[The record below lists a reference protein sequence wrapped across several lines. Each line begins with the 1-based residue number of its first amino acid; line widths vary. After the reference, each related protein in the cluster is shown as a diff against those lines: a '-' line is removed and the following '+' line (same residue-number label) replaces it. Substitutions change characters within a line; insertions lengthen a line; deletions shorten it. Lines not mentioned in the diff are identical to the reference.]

1 MCTVLIFVLIG
12 VAALILLLLLFNR
25 RLRRSLTAPREPIVQ
40 SCTQHGLI
48 GDDIRIPTQGGRIL
62 DGWLLPGTPG
72 HGVVIITHGWGAN
85 RELMLP
91 LARPLQLAGFT
102 VIVFDARNHG
112 SSDSDTFSSMP
123 RFAEDID
130 ATLTWLKTQPALSP
144 EAIALIG
151 HSVGA
156 AATLLAASR
165 RSDIAAVVSLAA
177 FAHPDGMMR
186 RWLTE
191 KGLPFFPL
199 GWYVLNY
206 VQWVI
211 GYRFDRIAPIN
222 TIQSIRC
229 PVLIMHGSEDTTV
242 PPDDAR
248 LIYAR
253 RPHDQVIL
261 RILPGEHDASEE
273 IEQHI
278 DEIISFLKPPLGV
291 TQMSIARP
299 IERTFER
306 PSANVP

>member
-1 MCTVLIFVLIG
+1 MRRLLIFVLIG
-12 VAALILLLLLFNR
+12 VAAFILGLLLFNR
-25 RLRRSLTAPREPIVQ
+25 RLRRSLTAPREPITQ
-40 SCTQHGLI
+40 SLTQQALI
-48 GDDIRIPTQGGRIL
+48 GDDIRIPTQGGRML

-72 HGVVIITHGWGAN
+72 HGVVVITHGWGAN

-91 LARPLQLAGFT
+91 LARPLQSAGFT
-102 VIVFDARNHG
+102 VILFDARNHG

-123 RFAEDID
+123 RFAEDLD
-130 ATLTWLKTQPALSP
+130 ATLAWLKTQPALIH
-144 EAIALIG
+144 EQIALIG

-165 RSDIAAVVSLAA
+165 RTDIAAVISLAA

-186 RWLTE
+186 RWLAE

-211 GYRFDRIAPIN
+211 GARFDSIAPIN

-229 PVLIMHGSEDTTV
+229 PILLMHGSEDTTV
-242 PPDDAR
+242 PPDDAQA
-248 LIYAR
+248 LFDN
-253 RPHDQVIL
+253 RPHAQVIL

-273 IEQHI
+273 IEHHI
-278 DEIISFLKPPLGV
+278 DEIVSFLKPHLGA
-291 TQMSIARP
+291 TQMP
-299 IERTFER
+299 IERPFEQ
-306 PSANVP
+306 PSANAP

>member
-1 MCTVLIFVLIG
+1 MLTFFIFVLISLA
-12 VAALILLLLLFNR
+12 VIIVLLLLLNR
-25 RLRRSLTAPREPIVQ
+25 RLRQSLTAPREPILKSLAQ
-40 SCTQHGLI
+40 RGLI
-48 GDDIRIPTQGGRIL
+48 GENIRIPTQRGRML
-62 DGWLLPGTPG
+62 DGWLLPGLLNQG
-72 HGVVIITHGWGAN
+72 LVVITHGWGAN

-91 LARPLQLAGFT
+91 LAQPLQSAGFT
-102 VIVFDARNHG
+102 VILFDARNHG

-130 ATLTWLKTQPALSP
+130 ATLDWLKTQPALMHEP
-144 EAIALIG
+144 IALIG

-165 RSDIAAVVSLAA
+165 RADISAVVSLAA

-186 RWLTE
+186 RWLAE

-211 GYRFDRIAPIN
+211 GTRFDSIAPIN
-222 TIQSIRC
+222 TIQTIRC
-229 PVLIMHGSEDTTV
+229 PILLMHGSEDTTV
-242 PPDDAR
+242 PPEDAQA
-248 LIYAR
+248 LFDR

-273 IEQHI
+273 IELHI
-278 DEIISFLKPPLGV
+278 DEIVGYLKQHLSDKN
-291 TQMSIARP
+291 TH
-299 IERTFER
+299 
-306 PSANVP
+306 